1 MCTMALLLESL
12 MCNIDPGDLFCTV
25 DFTDVYGFENDAMF
39 YDLKTLI
46 IRSERKTF
54 LVIED
59 LKTKAW
65 NLRKPNILS
74 QFLDVT
80 VKIFLVK
87 IVK

>member
-54 LVIED
+54 LAI
-59 LKTKAW
+59 
-65 NLRKPNILS
+65 
-74 QFLDVT
+74 
-80 VKIFLVK
+80 
-87 IVK
+87 

>member
-1 MCTMALLLESL
+1 
-12 MCNIDPGDLFCTV
+12 MCNIDLGDLFFTV

>member
-1 MCTMALLLESL
+1 MALLLESL
-12 MCNIDPGDLFCTV
+12 MCNIDLGDLFFTV

-59 LKTKAW
+59 LKTKA
-65 NLRKPNILS
+65 
-74 QFLDVT
+74 
-80 VKIFLVK
+80 
-87 IVK
+87 

>member
-1 MCTMALLLESL
+1 
-12 MCNIDPGDLFCTV
+12 MCNIDLGDLFFTV

-65 NLRKPNILS
+65 NLRKPNMLS

>member
-1 MCTMALLLESL
+1 
-12 MCNIDPGDLFCTV
+12 MCNIDPGDLFCAV

-65 NLRKPNILS
+65 NLRNPNMLS

>member
-12 MCNIDPGDLFCTV
+12 MCNIDPGDLFCAV

-65 NLRKPNILS
+65 NLRKPNMLS